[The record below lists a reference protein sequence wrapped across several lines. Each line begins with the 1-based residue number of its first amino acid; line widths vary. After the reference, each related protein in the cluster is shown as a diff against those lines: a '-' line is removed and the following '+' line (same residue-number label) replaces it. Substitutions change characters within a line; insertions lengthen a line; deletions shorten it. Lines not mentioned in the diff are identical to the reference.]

1 MGHHT
6 EWDDVMINVLYLAH
20 DLSDPAI
27 RRRVVML
34 KAGGAAVSVAGFL
47 RDVNRLAEE
56 KDVPVRVLGETA
68 DGRFAQ
74 RIAAV
79 IKARAALSRHL
90 SGLPKP
96 DVIIARNLEML
107 ALSQGAR
114 AQFGGSVP
122 VVYEC
127 LDIHRLLL
135 DTGIKGRLLR
145 LAEEQFG
152 RNAALLATSS
162 PAFVEHYFKARSHL
176 RLPVMLLENK
186 VLDLEAHPGLW
197 PPVARPPR
205 RGEPW
210 RIGWFGAI
218 RCRKSFAILSQIAAA
233 AQGRVEIIIRG
244 RVSPKEFPDF
254 QEQVARA
261 PHVSFHGTYRNPEDL
276 ARIYGE
282 VQFVWAIDFFEEG
295 LNSEWLLPNRLY
307 EGALHG
313 ALPMALSSTE
323 TGRFLKRRE
332 LGLLLERAHPPEIV
346 RRFETLSGE
355 DYLSLF
361 ARLADT
367 DRSVWAVGRAECQAL
382 VRQLAA
388 LGSTAPAEA
397 GFTIPS
403 PLQSEG

>member
-1 MGHHT
+1 MT
-6 EWDDVMINVLYLAH
+6 INVLYLAH

-34 KAGGAAVSVAGFL
+34 KAGGATVSVAGFL
-47 RDVNRLAEE
+47 RDVNRLADEP
-56 KDVPVRVLGETA
+56 DVTVRVLGQTA

-74 RIAAV
+74 RIGAV
-79 IKARAALSRHL
+79 VKARVALARHL
-90 SGLPKP
+90 SGLSRP
-96 DVIIARNLEML
+96 DVIIARNVETL
-107 ALSQGAR
+107 ALAKGAR
-114 AQFGGSVP
+114 AQFGGLVP

-135 DTGIKGRLLR
+135 DGGMKGRLLR
-145 LAEEQFG
+145 AAEGLFG
-152 RNAALLATSS
+152 HSASLLATSS
-162 PAFVEHYFKARSHL
+162 PAFVEHYFKPRSRL

-186 VLDLEAHPGLW
+186 VLDLDPHPGLW

-205 RGEPW
+205 KGEPW

-218 RCRKSFAILSQIAAA
+218 RCRKSFAMLSQFAAA
-233 AQGRVEIIIRG
+233 MNGQVEIVIRG

-254 QEQVARA
+254 QRQVART

-276 ARIYGE
+276 SRIYGE

-313 ALPMALSSTE
+313 AVPIALSSTE
-323 TGRFLKRRE
+323 TGRFLARRE
-332 LGLLLERAHPPEIV
+332 LGMLLPQAQAEDIA
-346 RRFETLSGE
+346 RRFEALGVD
-355 DYLSLF
+355 DYLQLF
-361 ARLADT
+361 AKLADSH
-367 DRSVWAVGRAECQAL
+367 RSAWSVGRAECQAL

-397 GFTIPS
+397 GFIIPS

>member
-1 MGHHT
+1 MT
-6 EWDDVMINVLYLAH
+6 INVLYLAH

-34 KAGGAAVSVAGFL
+34 KAGGATVSVAGFL
-47 RDVNRLAEE
+47 RDVNRLADER
-56 KDVPVRVLGETA
+56 DVPVRVLGETA

-74 RIAAV
+74 RIGAV
-79 IKARAALSRHL
+79 VKARATLARHL
-90 SGLPKP
+90 SGLQKP
-96 DVIIARNLEML
+96 EVIIARNLEML
-107 ALSQGAR
+107 ALGEGAR
-114 AQFGGSVP
+114 AHFGGTSAL
-122 VVYEC
+122 VYEC

-135 DTGIKGRLLR
+135 DEGIKGRLLR
-145 LAEEQFG
+145 AAEGQFG
-152 RNAALLATSS
+152 RSADLLVTSS
-162 PAFVEHYFKARSHL
+162 PAFVEHYFKPRSKL

-186 VLDLEAHPGLW
+186 VLDLDPHPGLW

-205 RGEPW
+205 KGEPW

-218 RCRKSFAILSQIAAA
+218 RCRKSFAILAEIAAA
-233 AQGRVEIIIRG
+233 MKGQVEIVIRG

-254 QEQVARA
+254 EQQVAQT
-261 PHVSFHGTYRNPEDL
+261 PNVSFHGTYRNPEDL
-276 ARIYGE
+276 SRIYGE

-307 EGALHG
+307 EGVLHG
-313 ALPMALSSTE
+313 AVPIALSSTE
-323 TGRFLKRRE
+323 TGRFLARRQ
-332 LGLLLERAHPPEIV
+332 LGLLLAQAHVPEIV
-346 RRFETLSGE
+346 RRLQALGVD

-361 ARLADT
+361 ATLADS
-367 DRSVWAVGRAECQAL
+367 DRSAWAVGRAECQAL

-397 GFTIPS
+397 GFIIPS

>member
-1 MGHHT
+1 MT
-6 EWDDVMINVLYLAH
+6 INVLYLAH

-47 RDVNRLAEE
+47 RDANRLADE
-56 KDVPVRVLGETA
+56 KDVPVRVLGHTA

-79 IKARAALSRHL
+79 VKARAGLARHL
-90 SGLPKP
+90 SGLRRP
-96 DVIIARNLEML
+96 DVIIARNLETL
-107 ALSQGAR
+107 ALAKGAR

-135 DTGIKGRLLR
+135 DDGLKGRLLR
-145 LAEEQFG
+145 AAEGQFG
-152 RNAALLATSS
+152 RSASLLATSS
-162 PAFVEHYFKARSHL
+162 PAFVEHYFKPRSNL

-197 PPVARPPR
+197 PPIARPPR
-205 RGEPW
+205 KGEPW

-218 RCRKSFAILSQIAAA
+218 RCRKSFAILSEFAAA
-233 AQGRVEIIIRG
+233 MDGQVEIVIRG

-254 QEQVARA
+254 ERQVAQA

-276 ARIYGE
+276 SRIYGE

-313 ALPMALSSTE
+313 AVPIALSSTE
-323 TGRFLKRRE
+323 TGRFLALRQ
-332 LGLLLERAHPPEIV
+332 LGLLLSHADVAELV
-346 RRFETLSGE
+346 RRFEALAAE

-361 ARLADT
+361 ATLADT
-367 DRSVWAVGRAECQAL
+367 DRSIWAVGRAECQAL

-397 GFTIPS
+397 GFIIPS